1 MRATVVALY
10 DAERGFPQSRL
21 WGRRMVRHT
30 LGLALLLTL
39 VVLAV
44 SACAGGGGE
53 EKAKARPLPED
64 PRELRPGEY
73 RSEEFKPSLSFRV
86 GEGWESDVLEI
97 SDVLSIKRGEEAG
110 LAFWKVQE
118 VYKPGTTLEVVEAP
132 KDLVGWF
139 QQHPY
144 LQTDKPEPIT
154 IGGVKGVEFDVVVEN
169 VPENYSGACGSDC
182 VDILKSS
189 DGSWWAF
196 AEDYKE
202 RVIILE
208 DVQGER
214 VTIDFFS
221 LATEF
226 DEFAPKAEKVL
237 DSVEWKGA

>member
-1 MRATVVALY
+1 
-10 DAERGFPQSRL
+10 
-21 WGRRMVRHT
+21 MVRHT

-64 PRELRPGEY
+64 PKELRPGLY

-86 GEGWESDVLEI
+86 GEGWTSDVLEI

-110 LAFWKVQE
+110 LAFLKVQE

-154 IGGVKGVEFDVVVEN
+154 IGGIKGVELDVVVEDL
-169 VPENYSGACGSDC
+169 PEDA
-182 VDILKSS
+182 
-189 DGSWWAF
+189 W
-196 AEDYKE
+196 
-202 RVIILE
+202 
-208 DVQGER
+208 
-214 VTIDFFS
+214 
-221 LATEF
+221 
-226 DEFAPKAEKVL
+226 
-237 DSVEWKGA
+237 